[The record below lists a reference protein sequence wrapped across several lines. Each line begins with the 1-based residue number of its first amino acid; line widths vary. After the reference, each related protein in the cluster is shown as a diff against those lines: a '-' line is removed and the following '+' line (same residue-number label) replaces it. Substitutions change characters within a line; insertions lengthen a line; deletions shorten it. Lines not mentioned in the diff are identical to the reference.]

1 MKKVGILYILGFLVG
16 MATGLFIPLST
27 LFLESKGVSENII
40 GMISSTYFV
49 AMVVGSI
56 IFLKICRK
64 TDAYKLVISALLLAV
79 IAIFVFVNS
88 TKIIAF
94 FICMFV
100 VGLGI
105 SFNFITIQNNLAQTD
120 TDDKTKVTGIYAFFF
135 AIGFAVSTAL
145 GTIMFSISTNLAF
158 GAACVLLLI
167 DMVIIYNAK
176 LKLGNSDDKSSG
188 SENKIALF
196 FPFILGG
203 YTYGF
208 IENAFSAF
216 YPIYLKDSYSLKFA
230 GIVLGTF
237 VLGGIVGMLP
247 LSALPAKLGI
257 YKACIL
263 FSIGALFSLALIVGT
278 SQKLLFS
285 LIAGA
290 CVCVIYPSTLAALNM
305 ERVSSDDVIWATGVY
320 SMFYSIGSACGPFVT
335 GFVMDFTHKGLFIV
349 SGLLIGLFMIV
360 HLVMETKMQ
369 LQRR

>member
-1 MKKVGILYILGFLVG
+1 MKKVRILYILGFLVG

-49 AMVVGSI
+49 AMVVGSL

-64 TDAYKLVISALLLAV
+64 VDAYKLVISALMLAV
-79 IAIFVFVNS
+79 VAIFVFVNS
-88 TKIIAF
+88 TEILSF

-120 TDDKTKVTGIYAFFF
+120 TDDKTKATGIYAFFF

-145 GTIMFSISTNLAF
+145 GTIMFSISANLAF

-167 DMVIIYNAK
+167 DMVIIYKAK
-176 LKLGNSDDKSSG
+176 LKLGTSDDNVSG
-188 SENKIALF
+188 SENKLALF

-230 GIVLGTF
+230 GIILGTF

-257 YKACIL
+257 NKACIV

-278 SQKLLFS
+278 SQTLLFS

-305 ERVSSDDVIWATGVY
+305 EKVSSDDVIWATGVY

-335 GFVMDFTHKGLFIV
+335 GFVMDITHTGLFIV

-360 HLVMETKMQ
+360 HLVAETRMQ